1 MGQKKTM
8 KRPHKKRNLNNFKTK
23 LLGGI
28 SRWWQEGS
36 LNRIIQEERKSDPEI
51 EKLLR
56 RNVKPLWFSLWDVGV
71 VILLF
76 FFFLL
81 LTHAQTLLPYSWFVS
96 VVEFLYP
103 FSGSPFALTNGNHYQ
118 NLIAVHAGI
127 GAVLIGLAF
136 FIAQWIVKEEN
147 SYKKFII
154 LRRSKFFALLLAEVL
169 FFFLFIWGSVNIVS
183 IIPVFFMGMFT
194 LYSLY
199 QTVNLIV
206 DNFEL
211 KKEEQEVFFDKL
223 RHSFLKVVDVEI
235 IKLIGGNQLRDR
247 FKGYEDLIEITP
259 FSPTDKR
266 KYTAIK
272 TENSGVFRNLNLRA
286 LKNLLSTFQKITP
299 PKEGITGGGSGTES
313 ASLQSSI
320 KNPYCYLSPR
330 YLSDTKEVNDVL
342 LWVRND
348 LLEDENKK
356 QEIIKQTRRAFTI
369 ASLDFDLEQAR
380 DDIKK
385 LKNLC
390 LDLIRDQRSD
400 ELSESLN
407 LYTQLIEDFY
417 SYLKPY
423 GGGFSEKQAK
433 DMSME
438 IAFGG
443 LKPIAWISED
453 IQEIFER
460 GVQSDSREI
469 IRAVGYLPVR
479 LMKYAIDYKDHLIF
493 QQFQFYPSWLYR
505 TSSEAQK
512 KEKEELSSF
521 LLDRSWR
528 YLKEVSDYYLEPKL
542 KEDDYPEEEFR
553 SFVCAIFKIF
563 QGLLKNSFD
572 NKDLDAFKVYLST
585 TSGLFRHLDIT
596 ERFKNDE
603 SEKISDFVRYKKEE
617 VFFGIASW
625 ILHKFSHNKSDEMT
639 KKFYH
644 SVQNIFR
651 TDLKEFTKVF
661 LRAHDFDTEHFWS
674 WDDWEM
680 REKGEGE
687 VHSIQILEKLEKFY
701 AVKSLSLLEG
711 KTSEQ
716 INAIELPH
724 TRDLAYLAEG
734 TRDLIKTLDD
744 IATHPEN
751 WRFVL
756 SEDAISKV
764 DSFKSLLSSARDQQ
778 EEEELEVKRNQD
790 ISQKKVEEF
799 KKEMV
804 EQFYET
810 AYLRDLFINYFKT
823 YDDQLATRIA
833 GKENRFGI
841 NTVDDKAS
849 FFDEWHIHYIGRSES
864 YARAIASGEDSH
876 LLEDIS
882 ANCTEVPKKDFEK
895 TLEEFEDLTD
905 VVILAPNMAFWRFF
919 EDAKNFKPKWH
930 RDAAQLNVKAFG
942 GWYEFRGN
950 SIPVFETYHGKKER
964 EVMVLN
970 KSKVGKLIQ
979 RSPLSEDDSL
989 ENMNDIF
996 YMDVQALSE
1005 NQELMEEFINQ
1016 PPEWL
1021 KEVGDA
1027 EKQREH
1033 LRERVRI
1040 QIFERFEFEKHEE
1053 FRGYKFQIEE
1063 QG

>member
-1 MGQKKTM
+1 MWPQLI
-8 KRPHKKRNLNNFKTK
+8 NLKNRIFSPIVK
-23 LLGGI
+23 
-28 SRWWQEGS
+28 WWQEGS
-36 LNRIIQEERKSDPEI
+36 LNRIIQEEKKSNPEI
-51 EKLLR
+51 ERLLR
-56 RNVKPLWFSLWDVGV
+56 RDVKPLWFSWWDVGV
-71 VILLF
+71 VIILF
-76 FFFLL
+76 LIFLL

-96 VVEFLYP
+96 IVEFLYP
-103 FSGSPFALTNGNHYQ
+103 FSGSPFALTSGNHYQ

-169 FFFLFIWGSVNIVS
+169 FFFLFIWGSVNIFS

-194 LYSLY
+194 LFSLY

-211 KKEEQEVFFDKL
+211 KKEEQDVFFKKL

-247 FKGYEDLIEITP
+247 FKGYEDIIEITP

-272 TENSGVFRNLNLRA
+272 TETAGVFRNLNLRA
-286 LKNLLSTFQKITP
+286 LKGLLSTFQNIAP
-299 PKEGITGGGSGTES
+299 PEERATGGGSGTQNT
-313 ASLQSSI
+313 SLQSSI

-348 LLEDENKK
+348 LFEDEDKK
-356 QEIIKQTRRAFTI
+356 QEIIKQARRAFTI
-369 ASLDFDLEQAR
+369 APSDFDLEHAR

-423 GGGFSEKQAK
+423 GGGFSEKQAR

-479 LMKYAIDYKDHLIF
+479 LMKYSIDYKDHLIF

-505 TSSEAQK
+505 TASEAQK
-512 KEKEELSSF
+512 KEKEALADF

-553 SFVCAIFKIF
+553 SFACAILKIF
-563 QGLLKNSFD
+563 QGLLKSSFD
-572 NKDLDAFKVYLST
+572 NKDHEAFKVYLST

-596 ERFKNDE
+596 ERFKDHE
-603 SEKISDFVRYKKEE
+603 SERVSDFIKHKKEE
-617 VFFGIASW
+617 MLFGIASW
-625 ILHKFSHNKSDEMT
+625 ILHKFSLNKSDEVT

-644 SVQNIFR
+644 FIQNTFR
-651 TDLKEFTKVF
+651 TDIKEFTKVF
-661 LRAHDFDTEHFWS
+661 LRAHDFDIEHFWS

-701 AVKSLSLLEG
+701 ATKSLSLLEG
-711 KTSEQ
+711 KTDDQ
-716 INAIELPH
+716 VKAIQLPH

-734 TRDLIKTLDD
+734 TRDLIKILDD
-744 IATHPEN
+744 IAARPEN

-764 DSFKSLLSSARDQQ
+764 GPFKALLSSARDQQ
-778 EEEELEVKRNQD
+778 EEEELEVKRGQV

-799 KKEMV
+799 KKEVV

-823 YDDQLATRIA
+823 YTDQTATRIA
-833 GKENRFGI
+833 GKENRLGI

-849 FFDEWHIHYIGRSES
+849 FFDEWHVHYVGRSES

-882 ANCTEVPKKDFEK
+882 ANCTEVPKKEFEK
-895 TLEEFEDLTD
+895 TLTKFENLND

-919 EDAKNFKPKWH
+919 EDAKSFKSKWH
-930 RDAAQLNVKAFG
+930 RDAEQIDVRAFG
-942 GWYEFRGN
+942 GWYEFQGH
-950 SIPVFETYHGKKER
+950 SIPVFETYHGKKDR
-964 EVMVLN
+964 EVLVLRR
-970 KSKVGKLIQ
+970 SKIGKLIQ
-979 RSPLSEDDSL
+979 RSPLSADDSPDNL
-989 ENMNDIF
+989 SDIF
-996 YMDVQALSE
+996 YIDVQAMSE
-1005 NQELMEEFINQ
+1005 NNDLMEKFIQ
-1016 PPEWL
+1016 EPPEWL
-1021 KEVGDA
+1021 KEVGDE

-1040 QIFERFEFEKHEE
+1040 QIFERFEFEKNEE
-1053 FRGYKFQIEE
+1053 FEGYKFQVEE
-1063 QG
+1063 